1 MGHTDRDFFFTGVLH
16 GLGDTVGLQR
26 LPVGLA
32 LLRGNHC
39 VEDAA
44 IPKQLGEHP
53 GIHPGDAH
61 HVLGF
66 QKGVHRFLTS
76 EIRGGL
82 AIFPDHHAA
91 HLAMR
96 ALFVLVTDAVVA
108 KLREGVD
115 HQLPVVAGICQA
127 FHAAG
132 HARGEDQLAHG
143 GAGGAEAVPFQ
154 NLTVFQIEICFFHR
168 VPPSMY
174 QESNGCFFGESIGE
188 KRNFLTFKYTG
199 KLIRRQCGTG
209 CPGKKQ
215 CG

>member
-1 MGHTDRDFFFTGVLH
+1 
-16 GLGDTVGLQR
+16 
-26 LPVGLA
+26 
-32 LLRGNHC
+32 
-39 VEDAA
+39 
-44 IPKQLGEHP
+44 
-53 GIHPGDAH
+53 
-61 HVLGF
+61 
-66 QKGVHRFLTS
+66 
-76 EIRGGL
+76 
-82 AIFPDHHAA
+82 
-91 HLAMR
+91 MR